1 MKSIEIAAKTVESAV
16 ETALKE
22 LQVKREDVEVEVLEE
37 PSKGLFG
44 LIGSKMAKVRV
55 TVKKT
60 AEDLALEFLTK
71 VFKDMGLN
79 VNMNTKKDNGYIN
92 ISIKGPRL
100 GILIGRRGETLD
112 ALQYLTN
119 LVVNRKTEKRTNIIL
134 DVEGYRKRREE
145 TLNRL
150 AKRLA
155 EKVKRTGNKVML
167 EPMNPHERRII
178 HTALQNNADVTTYSE
193 GEEPYRKVI
202 IALKDAH

>member
-22 LQVKREDVEVEVLEE
+22 LQVSREDVEVEVLEE

-44 LIGSKMAKVRV
+44 LIGSRMAKVRV

-60 AEDLALEFLTK
+60 AEDLAVEFLTN
-71 VFKDMGLN
+71 VFRNMGLS
-79 VNMNTKKDNGYIN
+79 VNMNCKTDNGYIN
-92 ISIKGPRL
+92 ISIKGTRL

-119 LVVNRKTEKRTNIIL
+119 MAVNRKTEKRVNIIL

-150 AKRLA
+150 ARRLA

-178 HTALQNNADVTTYSE
+178 HTALQNNMDVTTYSE

-202 IALKDAH
+202 IALKNAH

>member
-193 GEEPYRKVI
+193 GKEPYRKVI

>member
-22 LQVKREDVEVEVLEE
+22 LQVSREDVEVEVLEE

-44 LIGSKMAKVRV
+44 LIGSRMAKVRV

-60 AEDLALEFLTK
+60 AEDLAVEFLTN
-71 VFKDMGLN
+71 VFRNMGLS
-79 VNMNTKKDNGYIN
+79 VNMNCKTDNGYIN
-92 ISIKGPRL
+92 ISIKGTRL

-119 LVVNRKTEKRTNIIL
+119 LAVNRKTEKRVNIIL

-150 AKRLA
+150 ARRLA

-178 HTALQNNADVTTYSE
+178 HTALQNNMDVTTYSE

-202 IALKDAH
+202 IALKNAH

>member
-1 MKSIEIAAKTVESAV
+1 MLPSE
-16 ETALKE
+16 
-22 LQVKREDVEVEVLEE
+22 LEE
-37 PSKGLFG
+37 IWGRTLDIIKNELSRPSFETWLKSTKLLEIDGKDVF
-44 LIGSKMAKVRV
+44 IEVPNEFAK
-55 TVKKT
+55 
-60 AEDLALEFLTK
+60 DLAVEFLTN
-71 VFKDMGLN
+71 VFRNMGLS
-79 VNMNTKKDNGYIN
+79 VNMNCKTDNGYIN
-92 ISIKGPRL
+92 ISIKGTRL

-119 LVVNRKTEKRTNIIL
+119 LAVNRKTEKRVNIIL

-150 AKRLA
+150 ARRLA

-178 HTALQNNADVTTYSE
+178 HTALQNNMDVTTYSE

-202 IALKDAH
+202 IALKNAH

>member
-22 LQVKREDVEVEVLEE
+22 LQVSREDVDVEVLEE

-44 LIGSKMAKVRV
+44 LLGSKLAKVRV
-55 TVKKT
+55 TVKKSPQDI
-60 AEDLALEFLTK
+60 AIEFLTDVLEK
-71 VFKDMGLN
+71 MG
-79 VNMNTKKDNGYIN
+79 VKTAIEGKMENGYLN
-92 ISIKGPRL
+92 LAIKGSNL
-100 GILIGRRGETLD
+100 GLLIGRRGETLD

-119 LVVNRKTEKRTNIIL
+119 LVVNRKSEKKVHIIL

-145 TLNRL
+145 TLTRL
-150 AKRLA
+150 ARRLA
-155 EKVKRTGNKVML
+155 EKVKKSGRKIML

-193 GEEPYRKVI
+193 GDEPYRKVI
-202 IALKDAH
+202 ITLKNAH